1 MFEAC
6 DALHNTWYIYRIEI
20 SCVKNVFGIFIFLSF
35 FFKQILEN
43 YNVSMI

>member
-20 SCVKNVFGIFIFLSF
+20 SCVKTYLEFLYFYLF
-35 FFKQILEN
+35 FF
-43 YNVSMI
+43 